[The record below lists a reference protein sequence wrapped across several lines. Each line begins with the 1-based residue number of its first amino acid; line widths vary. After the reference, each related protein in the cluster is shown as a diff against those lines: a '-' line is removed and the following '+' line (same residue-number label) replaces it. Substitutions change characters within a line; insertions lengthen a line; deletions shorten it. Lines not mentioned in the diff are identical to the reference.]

1 MAALVK
7 GYRIDNRIYIFE
19 DEAKA
24 IPESQIGVLP
34 DVIYVERN
42 LVDGFKAVEANA
54 DIADLIKGYNF
65 QTMTINPKEWEG
77 HTDDELQPVE
87 EPEPETYTI
96 TLAGAGAKYTTTDPA
111 EAAEEGDTVT
121 VTVDLT
127 DFALGSVEVVDTDE
141 NTIETEGSAGEY
153 TFTMPAADVT
163 VTVNAR

>member
-1 MAALVK
+1 MAKEVK
-7 GYRIDNRIYIFE
+7 GYRINNRIYIFE
-19 DEAKA
+19 DEAMA

-65 QTMTINPKEWEG
+65 QTMTVNPKEWTG
-77 HTDDELQPVE
+77 HTDDTL

-96 TLAGAGAKYTTTDPA
+96 TLAGAGAEYTTTDPA

-121 VTVDLT
+121 ITVDTT
-127 DFALGSVEVVDTDE
+127 DFALGSVAVVDADE

-163 VTVNAR
+163 VTVNTR